1 MNFNNIQQETNTT
14 IIYSQL
20 SVDEKLMLV
29 EKIKDQTDLENEV
42 ILAIIEIFE
51 NVSQSTLLN

>member
-1 MNFNNIQQETNTT
+1 MNLDNIQQETNTT

-20 SVDEKLMLV
+20 SVDEKLILV
-29 EKIKDQTDLENEV
+29 EKIKDQTDLEDEM

-51 NVSQSTLLN
+51 NVSQSTSLN